1 MSSEIVQIDYE
12 KVQALVQRFAK
23 QHDSVNHLKSNLA
36 RTVEQLKQTWQGD
49 AANAFF
55 NEVHADIL
63 PSFDRLLNVLAQAQ
77 AVSLEIKKIF
87 EAAEREAAA
96 QIKFTDSPANQGTIG
111 AAVTTMS
118 AAPPPNSKPD
128 DDDWSFMGML
138 HEGLDWAGFIPGLG
152 AVPDL
157 INAGLYA
164 IEGDWGN
171 AAFSGAAAIPI
182 IGDIAKGADKVRDVA
197 KIVDKADGLIDAG
210 RAIDRVDDAADIAKK
225 FPIQKPHWK
234 GLDDTEDKI
243 FQHWDDPKKRSFF
256 ENRYN
261 QRYQTHANNVDDAI
275 ANGRLAEAQASYP
288 GVNINDRRL
297 QELSLDPSSKSFKFD
312 EGLSALRAEERG
324 VLPGPVRRSLDGSG
338 GESGLDLVDGNFRHW
353 DVKDARHGS
362 DKIAET
368 IRNGENVL
376 IDDRNFTPAQR
387 QELFEQLKTQF
398 GGQIDPEKV
407 RFVEFNY

>member
-1 MSSEIVQIDYE
+1 MSPEIVQIDYE
-12 KVQALVQRFAK
+12 IVQTIAQRFAK
-23 QHDSVNHLKSNLA
+23 QRDTISQLKSNLA
-36 RTVEQLKQTWQGD
+36 KTVDQLRQDWQGD
-49 AANAFF
+49 AAVAFLT
-55 NEVHADIL
+55 EIHADL
-63 PSFDRLLNVLAQAQ
+63 FPALDRLQHTFEQAQ
-77 AVSLEIKKIF
+77 VVSLEIKKLF
-87 EAAEREAAA
+87 EQAEREAAA
-96 QIKFTDSPANQGTIG
+96 QINFGDNAANQLPASVPI
-111 AAVTTMS
+111 TTMS
-118 AAPPPNSKPD
+118 ATTPPNSKPD

-210 RAIDRVDDAADIAKK
+210 RAIDRADDAADLAKK

-275 ANGRLAEAQASYP
+275 ANGRLADAQTSYP
-288 GVNINDRRL
+288 GANLNDRRL
-297 QELSLDPSSKSFKFD
+297 QELSLDPSSKSFKVD

-387 QELFEQLKTQF
+387 QELFDQLKTQF

-407 RFVEFNY
+407 RFVEFNP